1 MTFGRSPNSRTC
13 NKRILLSRARA
24 RYCPIS
30 SKDAVRT
37 HFLPSYS
44 DQTRDFSFFQ
54 KRESP
59 FPALTSCVV
68 QIVVKALSGRGTCLT
83 SCVVSRARKGFLLT
97 VLSTHIPSSPTA
109 PAGVLP
115 IAVFFTSSHL
125 SPSNVR
131 YRPSEKKYNLSFT
144 GETEAKDGISTGPD
158 NALPS
163 NVSSVVL
170 SAGGFSREAPL
181 KSTRLERMKSLLF
194 TPMTFSVHEKSG
206 KILNIVNGEKN
217 MSANMST

>member
-1 MTFGRSPNSRTC
+1 MA
-13 NKRILLSRARA
+13 LSRASA

-44 DQTRDFSFFQ
+44 DQTRDLSFFQ
-54 KRESP
+54 KSESP
-59 FPALTSCVV
+59 FPVLTSWVEH
-68 QIVVKALSGRGTCLT
+68 IVVKARSGRGTCLT
-83 SCVVSRARKGFLLT
+83 SCVVSRARKGLSLT
-97 VLSTHIPSSPTA
+97 ALSTHIPSSPTA
-109 PAGVLP
+109 PAGALP
-115 IAVFFTSSHL
+115 IAVFFTSSHF

-144 GETEAKDGISTGPD
+144 GETEAKDGMSTGPD

-163 NVSSVVL
+163 NVSSVVF
-170 SAGGFSREAPL
+170 SAGGVSRAAPL

-194 TPMTFSVHEKSG
+194 TTMTFSVHEKTG
-206 KILNIVNGEKN
+206 EILNIVDGERN